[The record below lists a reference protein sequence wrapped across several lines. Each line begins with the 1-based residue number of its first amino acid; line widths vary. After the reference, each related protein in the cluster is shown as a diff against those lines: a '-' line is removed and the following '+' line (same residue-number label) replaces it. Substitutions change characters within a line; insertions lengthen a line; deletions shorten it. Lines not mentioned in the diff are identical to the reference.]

1 VDLLQVPWFSPA
13 ESMRKL
19 KKNYYTSTNN
29 VSNNAQLDET
39 KLQVKTSLFVNQ
51 LLFDVYP
58 GYRILILSIP
68 DPKLRIKKR
77 REKFFWVLHFL

>member
-1 VDLLQVPWFSPA
+1 
-13 ESMRKL
+13 MRKFQ
-19 KKNYYTSTNN
+19 KFHYTSTNN

-51 LLFDVYP
+51 WLSDVNP

-77 REKFFWVLHFL
+77 RWKFFWVQPFLKL